1 MIYNSVVENTYRYII
16 YNWLVMKDSK
26 ATTFGESTISLK
38 PQKAPL
44 IDTFGNTDGIDLF
57 VKLLLS
63 GIRAT
68 VAERNLSY

>member
-1 MIYNSVVENTYRYII
+1 
-16 YNWLVMKDSK
+16 MKDSK
-26 ATTFGESTISLK
+26 TTTFGEFTISLK

-68 VAERNLSY
+68 VAEQNLSY